1 MVRYCVQTRLHVSW
15 TAATRL
21 NDAAM
26 LLQVRDL
33 DSYCSLLDGVHM
45 LPGTDNKGAGGED
58 ANYLIQVVCLTT

>member
-1 MVRYCVQTRLHVSW
+1 MV
-15 TAATRL
+15 
-21 NDAAM
+21 
-26 LLQVRDL
+26 LQVRDL